1 MPLEKLIQER
11 IDRLESVPEKLI
23 TVIDKQEEKLFKQI
37 LKDLDG
43 LKIVDGKIEASKDN
57 LAKINSY

>member
-23 TVIDKQEEKLFKQI
+23 TVIDKQEEISL
-37 LKDLDG
+37 
-43 LKIVDGKIEASKDN
+43 
-57 LAKINSY
+57 